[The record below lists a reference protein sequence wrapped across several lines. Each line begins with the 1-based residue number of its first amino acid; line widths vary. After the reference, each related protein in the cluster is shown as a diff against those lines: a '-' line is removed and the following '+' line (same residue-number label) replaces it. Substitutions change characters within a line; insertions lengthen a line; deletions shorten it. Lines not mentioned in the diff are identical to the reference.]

1 MYNGNGEK
9 IEWWWREL
17 GLPRELVLPESW
29 AFRFICP
36 PLSEAIQAELN
47 IFDVNRW
54 QLLLWA
60 RHSDLLPLH
69 YHYINH
75 YSIKGVLFHL
85 ECPLPLFHIRG

>member
-1 MYNGNGEK
+1 MYNGNGKK

-47 IFDVNRW
+47 IFGVNRW
-54 QLLLWA
+54 QLQLWA

-69 YHYINH
+69 YHYIIITLSLH
-75 YSIKGVLFHL
+75 YSLHYYL
-85 ECPLPLFHIRG
+85 CPFSL